1 MGKTGT
7 KDKSKSINNTNN
19 NTKDP
24 MIILNQMFAG
34 GYITNEDKLGHEVI
48 NLFSTDQDKF
58 YIWLNPSGVY
68 TRSENVSGCT
78 IVFVRSINSKIYKVL
93 GKAINCK
100 LLSGAEIGRK
110 RKSKDNELNLQRYN
124 KQCKISVTYKGLK
137 PIGENGF
144 FDEKYDLFATFEAEK
159 VFKTNCDV
167 YLVNGPRKT
176 QKIENKY
183 IYYLNGFRMPESM
196 RRYIDSSDVNNYR
209 AEIERVIENKDIWDL
224 VKKFDEKEIEM
235 ENWDNFFK
243 LIKKDKDELS
253 ISNALAYYIEKIGEN
268 KFLCDCLK
276 IDADGTDFL
285 DDNYEIKRERC
296 NIDISFFGNSHVV
309 IIENKIDADITK
321 NKKDYTKQIKDAL
334 EYYDYKSNSTEYK
347 DAYNDI
353 YNKFKDFKGKASQ
366 LSKYYIY
373 AIVYLYSKGVDIS
386 KIEKNIKCFLLI
398 PNYSSKV
405 FFDINKGY
413 YKSNYLFS
421 NKYKIITYDE
431 IKSFFAK
438 KKVQKKINDRYF
450 KDFLSVLKPLA
461 SEFNNDIENET
472 KYKFFTE
479 IKKRKKKFFQKL

>member
-1 MGKTGT
+1 MGKTET

-19 NTKDP
+19 NTNDP

-48 NLFSTDQDKF
+48 NLFPTDQDEF

-93 GKAINCK
+93 GKAIDCE
-100 LLSGAEIGRK
+100 LLPGARIGRK
-110 RKSKDNELNLQRYN
+110 RKSKDNELNIQRYN
-124 KQCKISVTYKGLK
+124 EQCKISVTYKDLK
-137 PIGENGF
+137 PIGENGL
-144 FDEKYDLFATFEAEK
+144 FDEKYDLFATFKAKK

-209 AEIERVIENKDIWDL
+209 VKIKKLIENKDIWDP
-224 VKKFDEKEIEM
+224 VKKLNIDPLVEAHNEKEIEM

-268 KFLCDCLK
+268 NFLCNCLK

-296 NIDISFFGNSHVV
+296 NIDISFFW
-309 IIENKIDADITK
+309 E
-321 NKKDYTKQIKDAL
+321 
-334 EYYDYKSNSTEYK
+334 
-347 DAYNDI
+347 
-353 YNKFKDFKGKASQ
+353 
-366 LSKYYIY
+366 
-373 AIVYLYSKGVDIS
+373 
-386 KIEKNIKCFLLI
+386 
-398 PNYSSKV
+398 
-405 FFDINKGY
+405 
-413 YKSNYLFS
+413 
-421 NKYKIITYDE
+421 
-431 IKSFFAK
+431 
-438 KKVQKKINDRYF
+438 
-450 KDFLSVLKPLA
+450 
-461 SEFNNDIENET
+461 
-472 KYKFFTE
+472 
-479 IKKRKKKFFQKL
+479 